1 MSPFLGTAINRQ
13 YGKFTQMILAT
24 IDDRPT
30 VIILED
36 MLSLSNLH
44 CAKYI
49 GSLIVYDLYIY
60 VCIH

>member
-1 MSPFLGTAINRQ
+1 
-13 YGKFTQMILAT
+13 MILAT

-30 VIILED
+30 IIVLED

-44 CAKYI
+44 CTKYI

-60 VCIH
+60 VYTEFYYNEYF